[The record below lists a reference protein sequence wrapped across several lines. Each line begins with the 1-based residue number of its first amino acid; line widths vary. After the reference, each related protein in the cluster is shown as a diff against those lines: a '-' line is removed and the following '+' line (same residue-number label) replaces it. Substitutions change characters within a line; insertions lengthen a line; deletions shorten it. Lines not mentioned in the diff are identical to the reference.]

1 MDQKHLKAQVY
12 VEKTGTEYL
21 SDLMTRCF
29 IEGYDQNNEIILLL
43 ISKTL
48 KKDLPDSVIWYNSLS
63 KELGQVPC
71 KMNHDELLNYL
82 LNNKVPESVI
92 FQKQQELAVQM
103 KTWITEPNIESQ
115 SFFSK
120 ILNFL
125 KRV

>member
-63 KELGQVPC
+63 KELGQIPAQMKVE
-71 KMNHDELLNYL
+71 DLLNYL
-82 LNNKVPESVI
+82 LNKEIPLAQQMEKQKEVAQKINDWQKEPD
-92 FQKQQELAVQM
+92 FQ
-103 KTWITEPNIESQ
+103 SQ
-115 SFFSK
+115 GFFSK
-120 ILNFL
+120 IFSFL
-125 KRV
+125 KNV